1 MKKAMVLMGLV
12 LAAAVIVPSAV
23 PAKQADIPVGP
34 SLTDIPV
41 GPAYAYIVRGLNGDT
56 PETPTEV
63 AYIVRGFNTDI
74 PVAPTEVAYMARG
87 LNGEDKGLGQGL
99 LNTNFG
105 RDKKSGIIVIG

>member
-1 MKKAMVLMGLV
+1 MKKAMLLMGLV

-41 GPAYAYIVRGLNGDT
+41 GPATAYIVRGLNGDT
-56 PETPTEV
+56 PADPSLTNKPETPTEET
-63 AYIVRGFNTDI
+63 N
-74 PVAPTEVAYMARG
+74 MARG
-87 LNGEDKGLGQGL
+87 LNGEENGVGLGL
-99 LNTNFG
+99 LRSNYG